1 MLRKDKAAAR
11 VAAQAAVK
19 EEVMVM
25 GAGTKLVALFAL
37 FACILFADTMLD
49 NPVAFTAAIGSLIIL
64 GIIVKEG
71 GRHDE

>member
-1 MLRKDKAAAR
+1 MI
-11 VAAQAAVK
+11 
-19 EEVMVM
+19 M

-37 FACILFADTMLD
+37 FACILFADSMLD